1 MPGHNAGPQRERN
14 PIAALTRVLGTM
26 AAMDQQTVGLRELAR
41 MLGTPPSSVQRT
53 LESAEELSLVA
64 SSGGQWEL
72 GWELFRLASIVQA
85 RHPFQGAA
93 EILDE
98 LSTRTGET
106 ALLAVY
112 DARRRERMFTAA
124 SQSRQS
130 VRFVPDLYSW
140 LPMHAGA
147 SALAILAYRPDEE
160 RQALYAQGSP
170 PVTSTTTPE
179 AVEAA
184 LDEVRRNGY
193 AVTHDGVYLGASGV
207 AAPIATRSGVTSSV
221 AVIMPKQRFDDARE
235 ATIVGH
241 VKAAAESLQRRL
253 GDPSSGLTVVS
264 PARTHGDTAS
274 RES

>member
-93 EILDE
+93 EILDQ

-130 VRFVPDLYSW
+130 VRFVPELYSW

-221 AVIMPKQRFDDARE
+221 AVIVPKQRFDDARE

-253 GDPSSGLTVVS
+253 GDPSSALTVVS

>member
-1 MPGHNAGPQRERN
+1 MPGHNTGPPRERN
-14 PIAALTRVLGTM
+14 PIAALTRVLGAM

-41 MLGTPPSSVQRT
+41 MLGAPPSSVQRT

-85 RHPFQGAA
+85 KHPFQGAA
-93 EILDE
+93 TVLDE
-98 LSTRTGET
+98 LSARTGET
-106 ALLAVY
+106 ALLVVY
-112 DARRRERMFTAA
+112 DARRRERMFAAA

-130 VRFVPDLYSW
+130 VRFVPELFSW

-160 RQALYAQGSP
+160 RQALYAQGAP
-170 PVTSTTTPE
+170 PVTPTTSPE
-179 AVEAA
+179 AVESA

-207 AAPIATRSGVTSSV
+207 AAPIFTGSAVTSSV
-221 AVIMPKQRFDDARE
+221 AVIVPKQRFNDAHE
-235 ATIVGH
+235 AAIVVH
-241 VKAAAESLQRRL
+241 VKAAAQSLEQRL
-253 GDPSSGLTVVS
+253 GDPSSGLTAVPPV
-264 PARTHGDTAS
+264 RTLGDTES
-274 RES
+274 RGS

>member
-1 MPGHNAGPQRERN
+1 VTASEPVGDRAEVDAHRH
-14 PIAALTRVLGTM
+14 ALLPRCRVGDTQDALPRV
-26 AAMDQQTVGLRELAR
+26 DRLPRLE
-41 MLGTPPSSVQRT
+41 SVQDAYEDVRA
-53 LESAEELSLVA
+53 LRVREDSRLRGHPSKAV
-64 SSGGQWEL
+64 EL

-130 VRFVPDLYSW
+130 VRFVPELYSW

-221 AVIMPKQRFDDARE
+221 AVIVPK
-235 ATIVGH
+235 
-241 VKAAAESLQRRL
+241 
-253 GDPSSGLTVVS
+253 
-264 PARTHGDTAS
+264 
-274 RES
+274 